1 MTQLN
6 EQNFQMSSMFPPIKL
21 GLQGANQT
29 DPLPRRQES
38 SVALGSSWLKITM
51 DKGGRKGWSPD
62 TVLPDATGLGR
73 QEAVMAARPRA
84 WAPTKLL
91 GIHSQG
97 LWRGTWVGVKED
109 CLIYCFMVCLSQHS
123 P

>member
-51 DKGGRKGWSPD
+51 DKGGRRVVHQTECCQTLRGSE
-62 TVLPDATGLGR
+62 GR
-73 QEAVMAARPRA
+73 KQ
-84 WAPTKLL
+84 
-91 GIHSQG
+91 
-97 LWRGTWVGVKED
+97 
-109 CLIYCFMVCLSQHS
+109 
-123 P
+123 